1 MVIDNVAELVNGT
14 TVTSNLVVQSLNSTG
29 TSVPRLRLLADG
41 RLMLGPAFS
50 TDTSTESSGLE
61 IFNTTYIANAN
72 AAGHPLVIRQFFD
85 AVDSNNFTIAR
96 SRGTRQVP
104 TTMLSGDKIFEITC
118 LGNDGTA
125 TLRLSSRITFLTEG
139 PITTG
144 AIPGTISLD
153 TADAAGVMRQCV
165 QVRDDGIL
173 YPLFGVTGD
182 LTGSVFSD
190 ASTMLIDGTSGSMM
204 MANVNMSG
212 QTGNTPGTPG
222 TVNSWL
228 EVSVNG
234 NTRYIPLYA

>member
-1 MVIDNVAELVNGT
+1 M
-14 TVTSNLVVQSLNSTG
+14 
-29 TSVPRLRLLADG
+29 
-41 RLMLGPAFS
+41 
-50 TDTSTESSGLE
+50 
-61 IFNTTYIANAN
+61 
-72 AAGHPLVIRQFFD
+72 
-85 AVDSNNFTIAR
+85 
-96 SRGTRQVP
+96 
-104 TTMLSGDKIFEITC
+104 
-118 LGNDGTA
+118 
-125 TLRLSSRITFLTEG
+125 TEG